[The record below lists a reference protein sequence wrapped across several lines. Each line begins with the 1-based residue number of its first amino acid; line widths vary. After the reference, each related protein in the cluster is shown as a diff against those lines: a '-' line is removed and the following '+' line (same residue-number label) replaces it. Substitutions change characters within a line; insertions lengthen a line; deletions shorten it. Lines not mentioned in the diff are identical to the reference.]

1 VKFSLLAVVT
11 LLVAGPA
18 RAELPSS
25 EHFVRA
31 SLETGNAAYVTP
43 AAPARSIRVGLD
55 DERRPPRHIRL
66 SLETTA
72 RAPLGGVAP
81 RRFIRLTL
89 DEPSV
94 ASFPPVDAFAAREE
108 LDAPSS
114 GPVRDAEESGHRPVR
129 TELSHDTGAAPPRV
143 RGRLIRVEL
152 AGERGPVALS
162 TPVPNRRIRA
172 TLD

>member
-1 VKFSLLAVVT
+1 VRFSLLAAVT

-18 RAELPSS
+18 LAELPSS
-25 EHFVRA
+25 ERFVRA
-31 SLETGNAAYVTP
+31 SLETGNAGYVTS
-43 AAPARSIRVGLD
+43 ALPARSIRVGLD

-89 DEPSV
+89 DEPNV

-114 GPVRDAEESGHRPVR
+114 GPVRDAAVSELRPVR
-129 TELSHDTGAAPPRV
+129 TELSHDAGAAPRV

-162 TPVPNRRIRA
+162 TPVPARRIRA